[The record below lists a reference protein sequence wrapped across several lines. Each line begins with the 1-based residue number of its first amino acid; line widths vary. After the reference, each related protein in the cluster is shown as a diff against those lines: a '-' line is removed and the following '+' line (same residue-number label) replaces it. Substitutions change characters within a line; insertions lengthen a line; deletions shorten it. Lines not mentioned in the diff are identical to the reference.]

1 MLILIVFCK
10 IIYNASVDINYTRI
24 VSNDY
29 MYNLCIVICNIE
41 KGQLKEWLNEF
52 TYYLTQAVDDT
63 NSGTSKPGQV
73 SCLDIKT

>member
-1 MLILIVFCK
+1 
-10 IIYNASVDINYTRI
+10 
-24 VSNDY
+24 

-63 NSGTSKPGQV
+63 NSGTSIPGQV
-73 SCLDIKT
+73 SCPEIKT